1 MATHQPPLP
10 VPIHSLHRV
19 ATPITPI
26 HSPHQSL
33 SSTPSRTP
41 VHTLTLHEYRKQQ
54 NTPSPQSITPGR
66 RLKRKVAASGLN
78 TIERIPP
85 APKTPV
91 QHLPPSFSPPRYHSQ
106 AEQQSDRWTGKT
118 ALRRSP
124 SFTSLLATSQHQ
136 PFGSSSSAPQDPGGT
151 NSDYSSTD
159 EAENFYR
166 SGEHL
171 ETFKK
176 RTFKPIKHLPRP
188 LPFSARPPVPSPL
201 RSDTSTENLLSSA
214 DLTTGSTF
222 SLSRFPKPPQFEEAA
237 PLTQA
242 SEPASPRVNISITTT
257 APATPPATP
266 AVVHYRGASF
276 DLVNPHQSLY
286 LHNIETPADRDA
298 DFVDY
303 FQVRPSNELLRGPD
317 TVQQSMAGSDKNSPY
332 PTEKM
337 APQRALFD
345 DLPSAYQS
353 ITSSNRNFQTPST
366 PNIDLPL
373 PPTPAAFSPKS
384 STYSTPDQPSIEK
397 FAPAPLKINKPI
409 TSSSF
414 MQRLSRALT
423 RKGHQAKP
431 KPAAVSEEL
440 RYMSRGTTPRVSRTY
455 ARPLSQNNQSAPVIS
470 MEEERD
476 IERPRTMDP
485 ASMSEGD
492 LGYSGYY
499 DVESLYPSSAV
510 GGDERDR
517 SSMYPPSIFNQSSV
531 PYGVRMTE
539 INYPTKAD
547 LHSYTY
553 QFGDSTSSGERTSRG
568 RITQEFLRH
577 PDMPNPDNIDT
588 ISKIIDNYGGVDV
601 SETSLLD
608 LMGEED
614 AEDTIRLS
622 GFETEHSDASQQF
635 IRPHHSSGLS
645 QFNFGLRRGSS
656 SEGSTV
662 SGPKTPEQ
670 PNFFPRMPALFR
682 GAVGP
687 APQAPLPL
695 EPPIELEGPRPPFAR
710 RDMSSEM
717 FSNNS
722 SYGDTRNLLLLSQPF
737 SSFGVPR
744 IQEPLGE
751 PASASS
757 ELSPHLSNRE
767 ATHNDGDSSAES
779 RPKQPSFDRIV
790 DEQIKRLS
798 QTSVK
803 SNFSGGIFVV
813 STPGT
818 PREEED
824 HRPASPVS
832 PITPAV
838 LGRPLDPS
846 SSYSQ
851 DDGNTA
857 PSEALGEAE
866 RLFSEPGDSQQSS
879 SSIPRMWRKLSPTR
893 RNDPPERESPEKDS
907 YADMNNED
915 ERDWETVAEQS
926 RANLP
931 REPTEESVADYSSY
945 GGSMNTLRDVLVH
958 PGDDRYAH
966 TYKLSH
972 LDTGEPILLPL
983 YNFQGATGFPN
994 RNALTPP
1001 RVASS
1006 PHQHPSPLSDHVH
1019 PFNSSPPPISVKSK
1033 SSYSALALDNV
1044 EQTPPMP
1051 NIDTV
1056 RRAQGLLQARTRLS
1070 PRHRQDAYRPAAH
1083 PYELSDKETMDLLNS
1098 GPNDTILYEEHD
1110 QMPRTD
1116 STSTPPTSRGMR
1128 PSGTTDGY
1136 MDSMQGQPPTTSSL
1150 LTERDNSFSKLTV
1163 LGPRGNLTGTP
1174 LGTGVHETG
1183 SSLADSSSPGVAWD
1197 STPSKAPENSS
1208 PGYFPSE
1215 TQYASSPMTQ
1225 FPTSPFTPFG
1235 TVEQGT
1241 PSHSPHGSKAS
1252 NKSQDRLLAHR
1263 RQRTREALLRS
1274 GPQGHSIRSKRASV
1288 RGQTK
1293 LREMVLTS
1301 TDTSTI
1307 RTEDTRLSR
1316 FISNDRPMS
1325 GETTSPLRTYH
1336 PVARLPSENS
1346 PHLLRHSPPSSPI
1359 YHKRKQRLS
1368 WMLFAMLVWFPPFL
1382 VLYAFGKTD
1391 RLISYMSKGEV
1402 EECGRTQKR
1411 VAMWAGVTG
1420 SIVIPVVIIVLLVL
1434 AHLSVI

>member
-10 VPIHSLHRV
+10 VSVHSLHRV
-19 ATPITPI
+19 ATPVTPI

-85 APKTPV
+85 APRTPV
-91 QHLPPSFSPPRYHSQ
+91 QHFPHSLSPPRYHSQ
-106 AEQQSDRWTGKT
+106 DRQQSDRRTGKT
-118 ALRRSP
+118 ALQRSP

-151 NSDYSSTD
+151 NSGYPSTD
-159 EAENFYR
+159 EAEGFYR
-166 SGEHL
+166 SGEHF

-214 DLTTGSTF
+214 DLTTGSTL
-222 SLSRFPKPPQFEEAA
+222 SLSSFPQPPRFEEAA

-242 SEPASPRVNISITTT
+242 SEPASPRVNISITAT

-286 LHNIETPADRDA
+286 SHNIETPADHDA

-317 TVQQSMAGSDKNSPY
+317 TVQQSMAGSDKDSLY
-332 PTEKM
+332 LIDKM

-353 ITSSNRNFQTPST
+353 IAGSNRNFQTPSM

-373 PPTPAAFSPKS
+373 PPTPAALSPKS
-384 STYSTPDQPSIEK
+384 SAYSTLDQPYIEN

-409 TSSSF
+409 TSPSF
-414 MQRLSRALT
+414 MQRLSRAFT

-455 ARPLSQNNQSAPVIS
+455 ARPLSQNNRSAPVIS
-470 MEEERD
+470 MEEGRD
-476 IERPRTMDP
+476 IERPRAMDP

-492 LGYSGYY
+492 LGYSRYY
-499 DVESLYPSSAV
+499 DVESFYPSSTV
-510 GGDERDR
+510 GDDERDR
-517 SSMYPPSIFNQSSV
+517 LSMYPPSIFNRSSV
-531 PYGVRMTE
+531 PYGVRMAETDYSTE
-539 INYPTKAD
+539 AD

-553 QFGDSTSSGERTSRG
+553 QFGDSTRPSERTSRG

-577 PDMPNPDNIDT
+577 PDMPNPDKTDT

-601 SETSLLD
+601 SETSLVD
-608 LMGEED
+608 LMDEED

-622 GFETEHSDASQQF
+622 GFETQHSDTSQQF

-645 QFNFGLRRGSS
+645 LFDFGLRMGSS

-670 PNFFPRMPALFR
+670 PNFFPRMPSLFR
-682 GAVGP
+682 GAVGS
-687 APQAPLPL
+687 APQVPLPL

-717 FSNNS
+717 FSNS
-722 SYGDTRNLLLLSQPF
+722 SYGDTRNLLLLSQPL
-737 SSFGVPR
+737 SSFGVPE

-751 PASASS
+751 PASAL
-757 ELSPHLSNRE
+757 ELLPHFSNRE
-767 ATHNDGDSSAES
+767 ATQNDSYSSAES
-779 RPKQPSFDRIV
+779 RPNQPSFDSIV
-790 DEQIKRLS
+790 NEQMKRLS
-798 QTSVK
+798 QISVK
-803 SNFSGGIFVV
+803 SNLSGGIFVV
-813 STPGT
+813 STPST
-818 PREEED
+818 PRGEED

-838 LGRPLDPS
+838 LGRPLDHS

-866 RLFSEPGDSQQSS
+866 RLFSEPGNSQQSS

-893 RNDPPERESPEKDS
+893 RNEPPERESPEKDS
-907 YADMNNED
+907 YADMNDEED

-945 GGSMNTLRDVLVH
+945 GGSMNTLGDVLVH
-958 PGDDRYAH
+958 PGDDRA
-966 TYKLSH
+966 
-972 LDTGEPILLPL
+972 
-983 YNFQGATGFPN
+983 
-994 RNALTPP
+994 
-1001 RVASS
+1001 ASS
-1006 PHQHPSPLSDHVH
+1006 PYRHPSPLSDHVH
-1019 PFNSSPPPISVKSK
+1019 PFKSSPPPIGVKSK
-1033 SSYSALALDNV
+1033 SSYSAFTLDNV
-1044 EQTPPMP
+1044 EQPPPMP

-1056 RRAQGLLQARTRLS
+1056 RQAQGLLQARTRLT

-1098 GPNDTILYEEHD
+1098 GPNDTILYEEQD
-1110 QMPRTD
+1110 QMLHTD
-1116 STSTPPTSRGMR
+1116 PTSTPPTSRGMR
-1128 PSGTTDGY
+1128 PSDSTDGY

-1174 LGTGVHETG
+1174 LGTGMHEAG

-1197 STPSKAPENSS
+1197 STPSKVPENSS
-1208 PGYFPSE
+1208 PGYFPSSE

-1225 FPTSPFTPFG
+1225 FATSPFTPFA
-1235 TVEQGT
+1235 TVEHGT
-1241 PSHSPHGSKAS
+1241 PSHTPHGSKAS
-1252 NKSQDRLLAHR
+1252 NKSQDRLLLAHR

-1301 TDTSTI
+1301 LDTSTI

-1336 PVARLPSENS
+1336 PVTRLPSENS
-1346 PHLLRHSPPSSPI
+1346 PHLLHHSPPSSSV

-1368 WMLFAMLVWFPPFL
+1368 WMLFVILVWFPPFL

-1391 RLISYMSKGEV
+1391 RLISYMSKGEIV
-1402 EECGRTQKR
+1402 ECGRTQKR
-1411 VAMWAGVTG
+1411 IAMWAGVTG
-1420 SIVIPVVIIVLLVL
+1420 SIIIPVVIIVLLVL

>member
-10 VPIHSLHRV
+10 VSVHSLHRV
-19 ATPITPI
+19 ATPVTPI

-78 TIERIPP
+78 AIERIPP
-85 APKTPV
+85 APGTPV
-91 QHLPPSFSPPRYHSQ
+91 QHFPPSSQ
-106 AEQQSDRWTGKT
+106 ARQQSDRRTGKT
-118 ALRRSP
+118 ALQRSP
-124 SFTSLLATSQHQ
+124 SFTSLVATSHHQ

-151 NSDYSSTD
+151 NSDYPSTD
-159 EAENFYR
+159 EAEGFYR
-166 SGEHL
+166 SGEHFK
-171 ETFKK
+171 TFKK

-188 LPFSARPPVPSPL
+188 LPLSARPPVPSPL

-214 DLTTGSTF
+214 GLTTGSTL
-222 SLSRFPKPPQFEEAA
+222 SLSSFPQPPRFEEAV

-242 SEPASPRVNISITTT
+242 GEPASPRANISITAT
-257 APATPPATP
+257 APATPPETP

-317 TVQQSMAGSDKNSPY
+317 TVQQSMAGSDKDSPY
-332 PTEKM
+332 LTDKM

-353 ITSSNRNFQTPST
+353 ITGSNRNFQTPPM

-384 STYSTPDQPSIEK
+384 STYSTPDQPYIGK

-409 TSSSF
+409 TSPSF
-414 MQRLSRALT
+414 MQRLSRAFT

-470 MEEERD
+470 MEEERG
-476 IERPRTMDP
+476 IEKPRAMDP

-492 LGYSGYY
+492 LGYSRYY
-499 DVESLYPSSAV
+499 DVESFYPSSTV

-517 SSMYPPSIFNQSSV
+517 SSMYPPSIFNRSSV
-531 PYGVRMTE
+531 PHGVRMAGTDYSTE
-539 INYPTKAD
+539 AD

-553 QFGDSTSSGERTSRG
+553 QFGDSTRSSERTSRG

-577 PDMPNPDNIDT
+577 PDMPNPDKTDT

-608 LMGEED
+608 LMDEED

-622 GFETEHSDASQQF
+622 GFETQHSDTSQQF

-645 QFNFGLRRGSS
+645 LFDFGLRGGNSS
-656 SEGSTV
+656 DGSTV

-670 PNFFPRMPALFR
+670 PNLFPRMPGLFR
-682 GAVGP
+682 GAVGS

-695 EPPIELEGPRPPFAR
+695 EPPIELEGPRRPFAR

-717 FSNNS
+717 FSNS

-737 SSFGVPR
+737 SSFGVPK

-757 ELSPHLSNRE
+757 ELLPHLSNRE
-767 ATHNDGDSSAES
+767 ATQNDSYSSAES
-779 RPKQPSFDRIV
+779 RPNQPSFDRIV
-790 DEQIKRLS
+790 NEQIKRLS
-798 QTSVK
+798 QISVK
-803 SNFSGGIFVV
+803 SNLSGGIFAV

-818 PREEED
+818 PRGEED

-832 PITPAV
+832 PITPVV

-857 PSEALGEAE
+857 PSEAFGEVE
-866 RLFSEPGDSQQSS
+866 RLFSEPGDSQQSPP
-879 SSIPRMWRKLSPTR
+879 SIPRMWRKISPAR
-893 RNDPPERESPEKDS
+893 RNEPPERGSPEKDS
-907 YADMNNED
+907 YTGMNDEEG

-931 REPTEESVADYSSY
+931 RESTEESVADYSSY
-945 GGSMNTLRDVLVH
+945 GGSMNTLGDILVH

-966 TYKLSH
+966 TYKFSH
-972 LDTGEPILLPL
+972 SDTGEPVLLPL

-1006 PHQHPSPLSDHVH
+1006 PYRHPSPLLDHVH
-1019 PFNSSPPPISVKSK
+1019 PFKSSPPPIGVKSK
-1033 SSYSALALDNV
+1033 SSYSAFTLDNV
-1044 EQTPPMP
+1044 EQMPPMP

-1056 RRAQGLLQARTRLS
+1056 RQAQGSLQARTRLS

-1098 GPNDTILYEEHD
+1098 GPNDTILYEEQD
-1110 QMPRTD
+1110 QMLH
-1116 STSTPPTSRGMR
+1116 TPPTSRGMR
-1128 PSGTTDGY
+1128 PNDSTDGY
-1136 MDSMQGQPPTTSSL
+1136 IDSMQGQPPTTSSP

-1174 LGTGVHETG
+1174 LGTGMHEAG

-1208 PGYFPSE
+1208 PGYFPSSE

-1225 FPTSPFTPFG
+1225 FPASPFTPFA
-1235 TVEQGT
+1235 TVEHGT
-1241 PSHSPHGSKAS
+1241 PSHTPHGSKAS
-1252 NKSQDRLLAHR
+1252 NKSQDRLLLAHR
-1263 RQRTREALLRS
+1263 RQRTREALPRS

-1301 TDTSTI
+1301 PDTSTI

-1336 PVARLPSENS
+1336 PVTRLPSENS
-1346 PHLLRHSPPSSPI
+1346 PHLLHHSPPSSSV

-1368 WMLFAMLVWFPPFL
+1368 WMLFVILVWFPPFL

-1411 VAMWAGVTG
+1411 IAMWAGVTG
-1420 SIVIPVVIIVLLVL
+1420 SIIIPVVIIVLLVL

>member
-1 MATHQPPLP
+1 MHWLVSNMATHQPPLP
-10 VPIHSLHRV
+10 VSVHSLHRV
-19 ATPITPI
+19 ATPVTPI

-85 APKTPV
+85 APRTPV
-91 QHLPPSFSPPRYHSQ
+91 QPFPHSLSPPRYHSQ
-106 AEQQSDRWTGKT
+106 DRQQSDRRTGKT
-118 ALRRSP
+118 ALQRSP

-151 NSDYSSTD
+151 NSGYPSTD
-159 EAENFYR
+159 EAEGFYR
-166 SGEHL
+166 SGKHF

-214 DLTTGSTF
+214 GLTTGSTL
-222 SLSRFPKPPQFEEAA
+222 SLSSFPQPPRFEEAA

-242 SEPASPRVNISITTT
+242 SEPASPRVNISITAT

-317 TVQQSMAGSDKNSPY
+317 TVQQSMAGSDKDSLY
-332 PTEKM
+332 LTDKM

-353 ITSSNRNFQTPST
+353 ITSSNRNFQTPSM

-373 PPTPAAFSPKS
+373 PPTPAALSPKS
-384 STYSTPDQPSIEK
+384 SAYSTPDQPHIEK

-409 TSSSF
+409 TSPSF
-414 MQRLSRALT
+414 MQRLSRAFT

-431 KPAAVSEEL
+431 EPAAVSEEL

-455 ARPLSQNNQSAPVIS
+455 ARPLSQNNRSAPVIS
-470 MEEERD
+470 MEEGRD
-476 IERPRTMDP
+476 IERPRAIDP

-492 LGYSGYY
+492 LGYSRYY
-499 DVESLYPSSAV
+499 DVESFYPSSTV

-517 SSMYPPSIFNQSSV
+517 SSMYPPSILNRSSV
-531 PYGVRMTE
+531 PYGVRMAETDYSTE
-539 INYPTKAD
+539 AD

-553 QFGDSTSSGERTSRG
+553 QFGDSTRPSERTSRG
-568 RITQEFLRH
+568 RITEEFLRH
-577 PDMPNPDNIDT
+577 PDMPNPDKTDT

-608 LMGEED
+608 LMDEED

-622 GFETEHSDASQQF
+622 GFETQHSDTSQQF

-645 QFNFGLRRGSS
+645 LFDFGLRRGSS

-682 GAVGP
+682 GAIGS
-687 APQAPLPL
+687 APQVPLPL
-695 EPPIELEGPRPPFAR
+695 EPPIELEGPRAPFAR

-717 FSNNS
+717 FSNS

-737 SSFGVPR
+737 SSFGVPE

-751 PASASS
+751 PASAS
-757 ELSPHLSNRE
+757 ELLPHLSNPE
-767 ATHNDGDSSAES
+767 ATQNDSYSSAES
-779 RPKQPSFDRIV
+779 RPNQPSFDSIV
-790 DEQIKRLS
+790 NEQIKRLS
-798 QTSVK
+798 QISVK
-803 SNFSGGIFVV
+803 SNLSGGIFVV

-818 PREEED
+818 PRGEED
-824 HRPASPVS
+824 QRPASPVS

-879 SSIPRMWRKLSPTR
+879 SSIPRIWRKLSPTR
-893 RNDPPERESPEKDS
+893 RNEPPKRESPEKDS
-907 YADMNNED
+907 YADMNDEED

-945 GGSMNTLRDVLVH
+945 GGSMNTLGDVLVH
-958 PGDDRYAH
+958 PGDDR
-966 TYKLSH
+966 
-972 LDTGEPILLPL
+972 
-983 YNFQGATGFPN
+983 
-994 RNALTPP
+994 
-1001 RVASS
+1001 VASS
-1006 PHQHPSPLSDHVH
+1006 PYRHASPLSDHVH
-1019 PFNSSPPPISVKSK
+1019 PFKSSPPPIGVKLK
-1033 SSYSALALDNV
+1033 SSYSAFTLDNV

-1056 RRAQGLLQARTRLS
+1056 RQAQGLLQARTQLS
-1070 PRHRQDAYRPAAH
+1070 NRNRQDAYQPAAH

-1098 GPNDTILYEEHD
+1098 GPNDTILYEEQDRMLH
-1110 QMPRTD
+1110 TD
-1116 STSTPPTSRGMR
+1116 PTSAPPTSRGMR
-1128 PSGTTDGY
+1128 PSDSTDGY
-1136 MDSMQGQPPTTSSL
+1136 MDSMQGQPPATSSL

-1174 LGTGVHETG
+1174 LGTGMHEAG

-1197 STPSKAPENSS
+1197 STPSKAPEKSS
-1208 PGYFPSE
+1208 PGYFPSSE

-1225 FPTSPFTPFG
+1225 FATSPFTPFA
-1235 TVEQGT
+1235 TVEHGT
-1241 PSHSPHGSKAS
+1241 PSHTPHGSKAS
-1252 NKSQDRLLAHR
+1252 NKSQDRLLLAHK

-1274 GPQGHSIRSKRASV
+1274 GPQGHSTRSKRASV

-1301 TDTSTI
+1301 PDTSTI

-1316 FISNDRPMS
+1316 FISNDRPIS

-1336 PVARLPSENS
+1336 PVTRLPSENS
-1346 PHLLRHSPPSSPI
+1346 PHLLHHSPPSSSV

-1368 WMLFAMLVWFPPFL
+1368 WMLFVILVWFPPFL

-1391 RLISYMSKGEV
+1391 RLISYMSKGEI

-1411 VAMWAGVTG
+1411 IAMWVGVTG
-1420 SIVIPVVIIVLLVL
+1420 SIIIPVVIIVLLVL

>member
-10 VPIHSLHRV
+10 VSVHSLHRV
-19 ATPITPI
+19 TTPVTPI

-66 RLKRKVAASGLN
+66 RLKRKAAASGLN
-78 TIERIPP
+78 AIERIPP
-85 APKTPV
+85 APGTPV
-91 QHLPPSFSPPRYHSQ
+91 QHFPPSSQ
-106 AEQQSDRWTGKT
+106 ARQQSDCRTGKT
-118 ALRRSP
+118 ALQRSP

-151 NSDYSSTD
+151 NSDYPSTD
-159 EAENFYR
+159 EAEGFYR
-166 SGEHL
+166 SGEHFK
-171 ETFKK
+171 TFKK

-188 LPFSARPPVPSPL
+188 LPLSARPPVPSPL

-214 DLTTGSTF
+214 GLTTGSTL
-222 SLSRFPKPPQFEEAA
+222 SLSSFPQPPRFEEAV

-242 SEPASPRVNISITTT
+242 GEPASPRVNISITTT
-257 APATPPATP
+257 APATPPETP

-317 TVQQSMAGSDKNSPY
+317 TVQQSMAGSDKDSPY
-332 PTEKM
+332 LTDKM

-353 ITSSNRNFQTPST
+353 ITGSNRNFQTPPM

-384 STYSTPDQPSIEK
+384 STYSTPDQPYIGK

-409 TSSSF
+409 TSPSF
-414 MQRLSRALT
+414 MQRLSRAFT

-470 MEEERD
+470 MEEERG
-476 IERPRTMDP
+476 IEKPRAMDP

-492 LGYSGYY
+492 LGYSRYY
-499 DVESLYPSSAV
+499 DVESFYPSSTV

-517 SSMYPPSIFNQSSV
+517 SSMYPPSIFNRSSV
-531 PYGVRMTE
+531 PYGVRMAGTDYSTE
-539 INYPTKAD
+539 AD

-553 QFGDSTSSGERTSRG
+553 QFGDSTRSSERTSRG

-577 PDMPNPDNIDT
+577 PDMPNPDKTDT
-588 ISKIIDNYGGVDV
+588 ISKIIDNYGGIDV

-608 LMGEED
+608 LMDEED

-622 GFETEHSDASQQF
+622 GFETQHSDTSQQF
-635 IRPHHSSGLS
+635 IRPHHSSRWSL
-645 QFNFGLRRGSS
+645 FDFGLRRGSS
-656 SEGSTV
+656 SDGSTV

-670 PNFFPRMPALFR
+670 PNLFPRMPGLFR
-682 GAVGP
+682 GAVGS

-695 EPPIELEGPRPPFAR
+695 EPPIELEGPRRPFAR

-717 FSNNS
+717 FSNS

-737 SSFGVPR
+737 SSFGVPK

-757 ELSPHLSNRE
+757 ELLPHLSNRE
-767 ATHNDGDSSAES
+767 ATQNDSYSSAES
-779 RPKQPSFDRIV
+779 RPNQPSFDRIV
-790 DEQIKRLS
+790 NEQIKRLS
-798 QTSVK
+798 QISVK
-803 SNFSGGIFVV
+803 SNLSGGIFAV

-818 PREEED
+818 PRGEED
-824 HRPASPVS
+824 HRPPSPVS
-832 PITPAV
+832 PITPVV

-857 PSEALGEAE
+857 PSEALGEVE
-866 RLFSEPGDSQQSS
+866 RLFSEPGDSQQSPP
-879 SSIPRMWRKLSPTR
+879 SIPRMWRKISPAR
-893 RNDPPERESPEKDS
+893 RNEPPERGSPEKDS
-907 YADMNNED
+907 YTGMNDEED

-931 REPTEESVADYSSY
+931 RESTEESVAGYSSY
-945 GGSMNTLRDVLVH
+945 GGSMNTLGDILVH
-958 PGDDRYAH
+958 PGDDR
-966 TYKLSH
+966 
-972 LDTGEPILLPL
+972 
-983 YNFQGATGFPN
+983 
-994 RNALTPP
+994 
-1001 RVASS
+1001 VASS
-1006 PHQHPSPLSDHVH
+1006 PYRHPSPLLDHVH
-1019 PFNSSPPPISVKSK
+1019 PFKSSPPPIGVKSK
-1033 SSYSALALDNV
+1033 SSYSAFTLDNV
-1044 EQTPPMP
+1044 EQMPPMP

-1056 RRAQGLLQARTRLS
+1056 RQAQGSLQARTRLS

-1083 PYELSDKETMDLLNS
+1083 PYELSDKETMDLLSS
-1098 GPNDTILYEEHD
+1098 GPNDTILYEEQD
-1110 QMPRTD
+1110 QMLH
-1116 STSTPPTSRGMR
+1116 TPPTSRGMR
-1128 PSGTTDGY
+1128 PNDRTDGY
-1136 MDSMQGQPPTTSSL
+1136 IDSMQGQPPTTSSP

-1174 LGTGVHETG
+1174 LGTGMHEAG

-1208 PGYFPSE
+1208 PGYFPSSE
-1215 TQYASSPMTQ
+1215 TRYASSPMTQ
-1225 FPTSPFTPFG
+1225 FPASPFTPFA
-1235 TVEQGT
+1235 TVEHGT
-1241 PSHSPHGSKAS
+1241 PSHTPHGSKAS
-1252 NKSQDRLLAHR
+1252 NKSQDRLLLAHR
-1263 RQRTREALLRS
+1263 RQRTREALPRS

-1301 TDTSTI
+1301 PDTSTI

-1336 PVARLPSENS
+1336 PVTRLPSENS
-1346 PHLLRHSPPSSPI
+1346 PHLLHHSPPSSSV

-1368 WMLFAMLVWFPPFL
+1368 WMLFVILVWFPPFL

-1411 VAMWAGVTG
+1411 IAMWAGVTG
-1420 SIVIPVVIIVLLVL
+1420 SIIIPVVIIVLLVL